1 MSIFDKAIHKLH
13 KTVHEAAHVAH
24 DASRHASE
32 LAGDVAGAAKHKAIS
47 EAHKTANSL
56 HQKVLDALGVADGDG
71 QTAPMPP
78 KRGRPAKNFDPTK
91 RVTK

>member
-24 DASRHASE
+24 EASRHAHE
-32 LAGDVAGAAKHKAIS
+32 LAGDVAGAAKHRAIS
-47 EAHKTANSL
+47 EAHKTADTL
-56 HQKVLDALGVADGDG
+56 HQKVIDALGVADGGG

-78 KRGRPAKNFDPTK
+78 RKGRRPRSLTPPRG
-91 RVTK
+91 